1 MTRGEEK
8 PVDVLIIGAGIAG
21 ASLSY
26 FLSERGVSDV
36 LVIERESQPGYHAT
50 GRSAATLV
58 ELDPIP
64 TLQALKML
72 GGRFLR
78 QPPAGFAE
86 NPVLERTGVLSLLRE
101 PQSSVALQVA
111 AAADLDG
118 LRLEL
123 LTPREANERLQGVLR
138 EEEITGAALL
148 PDDGFIDIHEL
159 LTSYMR
165 HARRG
170 GVEFRFGVEVAA
182 IVRES
187 GECFGVSTS
196 AGTLRARRV
205 VNAAGAWVGGI
216 ARASGA
222 TPIEFRPLRRSIAIL
237 PAPAGIEVRRW
248 PMVVSDPHSVYFR
261 PESGGLLFCPMDEVA
276 MAPCDATPDEEI
288 IAAGL
293 ERLRALAP
301 RLVPRVLGRRWGG
314 LRTFSPDRIPVVGDD
329 PALPGFFWVAGQGGC
344 GIETSPALGRIAADL
359 VVDGKTSL
367 FDAAALSPR
376 RFGAPE
382 RKERSK

>member
-1 MTRGEEK
+1 MMRGEEK

-26 FLSERGVSDV
+26 FLSERDVSDV
-36 LVIERESQPGYHAT
+36 LVIEREGQPGYHAT

-64 TLQALKML
+64 TLQRLKML

-78 QPPAGFAE
+78 QPPPGFAE

-101 PQSSVALQVA
+101 PPASLAHQVP

-123 LTPREANERLQGVLR
+123 LTPRQANERLRGVLR
-138 EEEITGAALL
+138 EEEITGAAFL

-165 HARRG
+165 HAKRR
-170 GVEFRFGVEVAA
+170 GVEFRFGLEVTA
-182 IVRES
+182 IAREG
-187 GECFGVSTS
+187 GERLSVSTK
-196 AGTLRARRV
+196 AGRLRARRV
-205 VNAAGAWVGGI
+205 VNAAGAWVGEI

-237 PAPAGIEVRRW
+237 PAPAGIDVRRW
-248 PMVVSDPHSVYFR
+248 PMVVSEPHTVYFR

-276 MAPCDATPDEEI
+276 MRPCDATPDEEI

-301 RLVPRVLGRRWGG
+301 ALVPRVLGRRWGG
-314 LRTFSPDRIPVVGDD
+314 LRTFSPDRVPVVGED
-329 PALPGFFWVAGQGGC
+329 PALPGFFWLAGQGGC

-359 VVDGKTSL
+359 IAGGETSL
-367 FDAAALSPR
+367 FDAAALSPA
-376 RFGAPE
+376 RFRASSPP
-382 RKERSK
+382 R

>member
-8 PVDVLIIGAGIAG
+8 PVDVLIIGSGIAG

-26 FLSERGVSDV
+26 FLSERGASDV

-64 TLQALKML
+64 TLQRLKVL

-78 QPPAGFAE
+78 QPPPGFAE

-101 PQSSVALQVA
+101 PPSSLAHQIPS
-111 AAADLDG
+111 AADLDG

-123 LTPREANERLQGVLR
+123 LTPRQANERLQGVVR
-138 EEEITGAALL
+138 EEEITGAAFL

-165 HARRG
+165 HAKRR
-170 GVEFRFGVEVAA
+170 GVEFRFGVEVTA
-182 IVRES
+182 IARES
-187 GECFGVSTS
+187 GERLSVSTT
-196 AGTLRARRV
+196 GGRLRARRV
-205 VNAAGAWVGGI
+205 VNAAGAWVGEI

-222 TPIEFRPLRRSIAIL
+222 MPIEFRPLRRSIAIL
-237 PAPAGIEVRRW
+237 PAPAGVDVRPW
-248 PMVVSDPHSVYFR
+248 PMVVSEPHSVYFR

-276 MAPCDATPDEEI
+276 MAPCDAMPDEEI

-301 RLVPRVLGRRWGG
+301 ALVPRVLGRRWGG
-314 LRTFSPDRIPVVGDD
+314 LRTFSPDRVPVVGED
-329 PALPGFFWVAGQGGC
+329 PALPGFFWLAGQGGC

-359 VVDGKTSL
+359 IVGGKTSL
-367 FDAAALSPR
+367 VVAAALSPA
-376 RFGAPE
+376 RFGAPSPP
-382 RKERSK
+382 R